1 MNFIHK
7 SETYRIIGAAMEVH
21 KALGNGFLEKV
32 YHEALKIEFE
42 RSDVKFTAEHKL
54 PVIYK
59 GIVLPTYYYADFLCY
74 DTIIVEIKALSE
86 LSSEHYSQVLNYLKA
101 SKLKVGLLINFGSES
116 LEYKRI
122 IL

>member
-1 MNFIHK
+1 MSFIHK

-32 YHEALKIEFE
+32 YHEALKVEFE
-42 RSDVKFTAEHKL
+42 RSGVKFTAGHKL

-59 GIVLPTYYYADFLCY
+59 GILLPTHYYADFLCFAN
-74 DTIIVEIKALSE
+74 IIVEIKSISALT
-86 LSSEHYSQVLNYLKA
+86 SEHYSQVLNYLKA
-101 SKLKVGLLINFGSES
+101 SNLKLGLLINFGSES

-122 IL
+122 IR